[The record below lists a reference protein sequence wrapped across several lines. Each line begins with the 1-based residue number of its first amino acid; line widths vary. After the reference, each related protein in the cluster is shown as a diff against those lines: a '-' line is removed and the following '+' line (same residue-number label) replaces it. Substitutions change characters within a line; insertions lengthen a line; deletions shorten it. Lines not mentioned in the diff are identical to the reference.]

1 MTPRPASCIHS
12 AMEDAPTPSDISPDA
27 EAQAHVETVVR
38 GAGTSFY
45 WAMRRLPEDKRRA
58 MFGVYAFC
66 REVDDIADGTAAA
79 PEKMAALGQWRGEI
93 ERLYG
98 DHPRD
103 LVTRALKQAVAE
115 FDLRKEDFRAV
126 IDGMEM
132 DACDTLRIAD
142 MDELNLYCDRVA
154 CAVGRLSV
162 RVFGLDDDIG
172 FELASSLG
180 QALQLTNILRD
191 ITEDAERDRLYVPAD
206 LLGAHEI
213 PANESGDIADVLN
226 HLRFPQVCDTLAAV
240 ARRRFDQANSAIRQ
254 CDPDKIRP
262 AVMMMEV
269 YRRILDKLANRGWLR
284 LDMPVTISRP
294 GKLWIALRYGFFP

>member
-1 MTPRPASCIHS
+1 MTPRLASCIHS
-12 AMEDAPTPSDISPDA
+12 GMENARTPARNSLDAKGL
-27 EAQAHVETVVR
+27 AHVEAIVR

-45 WAMRRLPEDKRRA
+45 WAMRRLPEVKRRA
-58 MFGVYAFC
+58 MFGIYAFC

-79 PEKMAALGQWRGEI
+79 PEKMAALGRWRGEI

-103 LVTRALKQAVAE
+103 PVTRALKQAVDD
-115 FDLRKEDFRAV
+115 FGLRKEDFRAI

-132 DACDTLRIAD
+132 DARESLRIAD

-162 RVFGLDDDIG
+162 RVFGISDDIG
-172 FELASSLG
+172 MELASSLG

-191 ITEDAERDRLYVPAD
+191 ITEDAERDRLYIPAD
-206 LLGAHEI
+206 LLGAHDI
-213 PANESGDIADVLN
+213 AAGDIRVVLN
-226 HLRFPQVCDTLAAV
+226 HPRFPQVCDTLAAV
-240 ARRRFDQANSAIRQ
+240 ARRRFDQAEAGILQ
-254 CDPDKIRP
+254 CDADKIRP

-269 YRRILDKLANRGWLR
+269 YRRILDKLAHRGWLK
-284 LDMPVTISRP
+284 LNLPVAISKP

>member
-12 AMEDAPTPSDISPDA
+12 AMEDAPTPPDVSPDA
-27 EAQAHVETVVR
+27 QAQAHVETVVR

-66 REVDDIADGTAAA
+66 REVDDIADGTDAA
-79 PEKMAALGQWRGEI
+79 PEKMAALGRWRGEI
-93 ERLYG
+93 ERLFG

-103 LVTRALKQAVAE
+103 PVTRALKPAVAE
-115 FDLRKEDFRAV
+115 YSLRKEDFRAI

-132 DACDTLRIAD
+132 DARDALRIAD

-162 RVFGLDDDIG
+162 RVFGLDDAIG

-191 ITEDAERDRLYVPAD
+191 ITEDAERNRLYIPAD

-213 PANESGDIADVLN
+213 PNDAGDIAGVLN
-226 HLRFPQVCDTLAAV
+226 HPRFPQVCDTLAAV
-240 ARRRFDQANSAIRQ
+240 ARRRFDQAKAVIRN
-254 CDPDKIRP
+254 CDRDRIRP

-269 YRRILDKLANRGWLR
+269 YRRILEKLAHRGWLR
-284 LDMPVTISRP
+284 LDLPVTISRP

>member
-12 AMEDAPTPSDISPDA
+12 GMEDARTSTRKSLDA
-27 EAQAHVETVVR
+27 ESLARVEAVVR

-45 WAMRRLPEDKRRA
+45 WAMRRLPESKRRA
-58 MFGVYAFC
+58 MFGIYAFC
-66 REVDDIADGTAAA
+66 REVDDIADGTAGAT
-79 PEKMAALGQWRGEI
+79 EKMEALGRWRGEI

-98 DHPRD
+98 EQPRD
-103 LVTRALKQAVAE
+103 PMTRALKWAVEE
-115 FDLRKEDFRAV
+115 FGLHKEDFRAI

-132 DACDTLRIAD
+132 DARESLRIAD

-162 RVFGLDDDIG
+162 RVFGIDDDIG
-172 FELASSLG
+172 TELASALG

-191 ITEDAERDRLYVPAD
+191 ITEDAERDRLYIPAD
-206 LLGAHEI
+206 LLSAHDI
-213 PANESGDIADVLN
+213 PANDISAVLN
-226 HLRFPQVCDTLAAV
+226 HPRFPQVCDTLAAV
-240 ARRRFDQANSAIRQ
+240 ARRRFDQAKAAILQ

-269 YRRILDKLANRGWLR
+269 YRRILDKLAHRGWLN
-284 LDMPVTISRP
+284 LNLPVAISRP

>member
-12 AMEDAPTPSDISPDA
+12 GMEDARTPIQESIDA
-27 EAQAHVETVVR
+27 EALAHVEAVVR

-45 WAMRRLPEDKRRA
+45 WAMRRLPEAKRRA
-58 MFGVYAFC
+58 MFGIYAFC
-66 REVDDIADGTAAA
+66 REVDDIADGAAGVA
-79 PEKMAALGQWRGEI
+79 EKMEALGRWRGEI

-98 DHPRD
+98 EQPRD
-103 LVTRALKQAVAE
+103 PVTRALKRAVEE
-115 FDLRKEDFRAV
+115 FGLRKEDFRAV

-132 DACDTLRIAD
+132 DARESLRIAD
-142 MDELNLYCDRVA
+142 MDELDLYCDRVA

-162 RVFGLDDDIG
+162 RVFGIDDDIG
-172 FELASSLG
+172 LEIASALG

-191 ITEDAERDRLYVPAD
+191 ITEDAERDRLY
-206 LLGAHEI
+206 I
-213 PANESGDIADVLN
+213 PANLLSAHDIPAGDISAVLN
-226 HLRFPQVCDTLAAV
+226 HPRFPQVCDTLAAV
-240 ARRRFDQANSAIRQ
+240 ARRRFDQAKAAILQ

-269 YRRILDKLANRGWLR
+269 YRRILDKLAHRGWLN
-284 LDMPVTISRP
+284 LNLPVSISRP